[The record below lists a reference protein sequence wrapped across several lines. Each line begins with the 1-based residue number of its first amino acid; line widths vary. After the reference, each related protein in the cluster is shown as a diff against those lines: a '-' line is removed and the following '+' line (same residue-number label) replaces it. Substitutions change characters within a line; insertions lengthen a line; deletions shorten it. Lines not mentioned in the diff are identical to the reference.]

1 MKSVERNWTGWVA
14 KAVLPV
20 MVAGAMVVGGVGCGP
35 QVEPA
40 TVRSPLAASEVT
52 LFNKPP
58 KEFEN
63 HGIVMSEPIESIP
76 DGWKADEVVAQL
88 KAAAGAKGANGILI
102 TPIDKWKEYETSDKR
117 YVYVGAFYEGQFF
130 AFPMTTEKPRRMGAI
145 AIYVIEK

>member
-1 MKSVERNWTGWVA
+1 MIKRERKWAGVVGSVVLP
-14 KAVLPV
+14 AVLLGW
-20 MVAGAMVVGGVGCGP
+20 MAGCAP
-35 QVEPA
+35 KVETA

-52 LFNKPP
+52 LFSKPP

-76 DGWKADEVVAQL
+76 DGWKADAVVAEL

-102 TPIDKWKEYETSDKR
+102 TPMDKWKEYETSDKR